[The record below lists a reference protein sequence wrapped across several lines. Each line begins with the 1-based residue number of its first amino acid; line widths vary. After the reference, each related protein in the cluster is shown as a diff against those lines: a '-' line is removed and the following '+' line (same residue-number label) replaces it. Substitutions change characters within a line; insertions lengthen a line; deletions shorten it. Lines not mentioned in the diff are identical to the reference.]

1 MFDFEREYAI
11 KYMKTPTQLKAIEI
25 KKEKAMWGRIETSKL
40 KSTYKH
46 KLLSL
51 LKEKQ
56 IFYALWKSINESE
69 VTEEMIDKWVAM
81 GFDNSK
87 FRFN

>member
-11 KYMKTPTQLKAIEI
+11 KYMKTPAQLKAIEI
-25 KKEKAMWGRIETSKL
+25 KKEKAMWGRIETTKL
-40 KSTYKH
+40 KWKYKH

-51 LKEKQ
+51 LEEKK
-56 IFYALWKSINESE
+56 IYYALWKSIKESE
-69 VTEEMIDKWVAM
+69 VTEEMIDKWVEI

-87 FRFN
+87 FIS

>member
-1 MFDFEREYAI
+1 
-11 KYMKTPTQLKAIEI
+11 
-25 KKEKAMWGRIETSKL
+25 
-40 KSTYKH
+40 
-46 KLLSL
+46 

>member
-1 MFDFEREYAI
+1 MFDFEREYI
-11 KYMKTPTQLKAIEI
+11 LKHFKTPTQLKAIEI

-40 KSTYKH
+40 KSNYKY

-56 IFYALWKSINESE
+56 IFYTL
-69 VTEEMIDKWVAM
+69 
-81 GFDNSK
+81 
-87 FRFN
+87 